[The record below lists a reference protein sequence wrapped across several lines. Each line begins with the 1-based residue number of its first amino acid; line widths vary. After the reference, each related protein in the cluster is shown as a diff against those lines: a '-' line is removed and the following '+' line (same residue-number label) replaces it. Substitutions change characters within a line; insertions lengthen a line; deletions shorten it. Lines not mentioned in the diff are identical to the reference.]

1 MSEQKA
7 TAFLARL
14 GAHVNQA
21 YADRIPWRKGL
32 YLLGPSKAE
41 EVTQPL
47 NPPSSYPHIG
57 GNQRNNTPSWLRP
70 FFSLRIQLT
79 FVYALLLILMVAF
92 SYILLYQQTSS
103 SYVMLVVLGLLVVGS
118 ALAYLM
124 TSLLLRPLFRVTDA
138 AQAIAMGDLAQR
150 ERLPL
155 RLPPQD
161 EIDRLAGSLNAMVTR
176 LETAEEN
183 QRASQDRFHQ
193 FFSDASH
200 QLRTPLTSIR
210 GFTDLLIRGA
220 KDDPETAQRLLKRM
234 KNESERMTLL
244 INDLLTLARL
254 DDTHPMKMQYID
266 MIDLAV
272 ENIEQTKARAN
283 DERPIRL
290 QLAVSEK
297 LGVQADRERMKQ
309 LLFILLDNALKYGRP
324 APDGQITLKLDK
336 QKGQVTLSVIDNGD
350 GIPGDDLGHIFEAF
364 YRGRH
369 RSSSNTTSV
378 IGTGLGLTIASSIVR
393 AHNGA
398 ITVDSESGN
407 TEFKVLL
414 PSAD

>member
-7 TAFLARL
+7 IRSQKQLAMRL
-14 GAHVNQA
+14 SR
-21 YADRIPWRKGL
+21 ADTQRLASSENL
-32 YLLGPSKAE
+32 YLLGPSRGE
-41 EVTQPL
+41 EITQPL
-47 NPPSSYPHIG
+47 HMPFSQLG
-57 GNQRNNTPSWLRP
+57 GNNHPDTPAWLRP
-70 FFSLRIQLT
+70 FMSLRTQLT
-79 FVYALLLILMVAF
+79 FAYSLLLILMLAF
-92 SYILLYQQTSS
+92 SYLLLDQQNSSTYMMLAVLALIL
-103 SYVMLVVLGLLVVGS
+103 VGS
-118 ALAYLM
+118 ALAFVM
-124 TSLLLRPLFRVTDA
+124 TTLLLRPLSRMTDA

-150 ERLPL
+150 TRLPL

-161 EIDRLAGSLNAMVTR
+161 EIDRLAGSLNAMVSR
-176 LETAEEN
+176 LETAEEA

-210 GFTDLLIRGA
+210 GFTELLLRGNA
-220 KDDPETAQRLLKRM
+220 RDDPETAQHMLRRM

-254 DDTHPMKMQYID
+254 DDTHPMKLQYID
-266 MIDLAV
+266 VVDLAV
-272 ENIEQTKARAN
+272 ESVEQTRSRAN

-290 QLAVSEK
+290 HLASQDK
-297 LGVQADRERMKQ
+297 LGVQADRECVKQ

-324 APDGQITLKLDK
+324 GPDGQITLKLDK
-336 QKGQVTLSVIDNGD
+336 IQGQVAISVTDNGD
-350 GIPGDDLGHIFEAF
+350 GIASDDLEHIFEAF

-369 RSSSNTTSV
+369 RSSSTSTV

-398 ITVDSESGN
+398 ITACSEPGN
-407 TEFKVLL
+407 TEFKVLM
-414 PSAD
+414 PCAD

>member
-7 TAFLARL
+7 TGSLARL
-14 GAHVNQA
+14 VAQLYHA
-21 YADRIPWRKGL
+21 RADRFSLQRDL
-32 YLLGPSKAE
+32 YLLGPAKE
-41 EVTQPL
+41 EKTTQP
-47 NPPSSYPHIG
+47 PGTSYPHIG
-57 GNQRNNTPSWLRP
+57 GDQPHNTSLWLRP

-79 FVYALLLILMVAF
+79 FVYALLLILMVTF
-92 SYILLYQQTSS
+92 SYLLLYQETSPT
-103 SYVMLVVLGLLVVGS
+103 YVVLVVLGLIVVGS

-138 AQAIAMGDLAQR
+138 AQAIAMGDLEQR

-161 EIDRLAGSLNAMVTR
+161 EIDRLAGSINAMVTR

-220 KDDPETAQRLLKRM
+220 KDDPETSQRLLTRM

-266 MIDLAV
+266 LIDLVV

-290 QLAVSEK
+290 QLAASDK
-297 LGVQADRERMKQ
+297 LGVQANRERMKQ

-324 APDGQITLKLDK
+324 APDGQITLKLAK
-336 QKGQVTLSVIDNGD
+336 QQNQVTLSVIDNGD
-350 GIPGDDLGHIFEAF
+350 GIANDDLGHIFEAF

-369 RSSSNTTSV
+369 RSSSNSTSI

>member
-7 TAFLARL
+7 TGSLARL
-14 GAHVNQA
+14 APQFYHTC
-21 YADRIPWRKGL
+21 ADHFSLQRDS
-32 YLLGPSKAE
+32 YLLGPAKE
-41 EVTQPL
+41 EKTTQPL
-47 NPPSSYPHIG
+47 GTSYPHIG
-57 GNQRNNTPSWLRP
+57 GDQPHNTSPWLRP

-79 FVYALLLILMVAF
+79 FVYALLLILMVTF
-92 SYILLYQQTSS
+92 SYLLLDQQTSS
-103 SYVMLVVLGLLVVGS
+103 TYVMLVVLGLIVVGS
-118 ALAYLM
+118 ALTYLM

-138 AQAIAMGDLAQR
+138 AQAIAMGDLEQR

-161 EIDRLAGSLNAMVTR
+161 EIDRLAGSINAMVTR
-176 LETAEEN
+176 LETAEEQ

-220 KDDPETAQRLLKRM
+220 KDDPETSQRLLKRM

-266 MIDLAV
+266 LIDLVV

-290 QLAVSEK
+290 QLAASDK
-297 LGVQADRERMKQ
+297 LGVQANRERMKQ

-324 APDGQITLKLDK
+324 APDGQITLKLAK
-336 QKGQVTLSVIDNGD
+336 QQDQVTLSVIDNGD
-350 GIPGDDLGHIFEAF
+350 GIANDDLGHIFEAF

-369 RSSSNTTSV
+369 RSSSNSTSI

-398 ITVDSESGN
+398 ITVDSEFGN

>member
-1 MSEQKA
+1 MSEQK
-7 TAFLARL
+7 TIRSLARL
-14 GAHVNQA
+14 VDQFYHA
-21 YADRIPWRKGL
+21 YADRFSLQRDL
-32 YLLGPSKAE
+32 HLFGPAQE
-41 EVTQPL
+41 EKKTQPL
-47 NPPSSYPHIG
+47 GSSYPHIG
-57 GNQRNNTPSWLRP
+57 GNQPHNTPPWLRP

-79 FVYALLLILMVAF
+79 FAYALLLILMVAF
-92 SYILLYQQTSS
+92 SYLFLYQQQASS
-103 SYVMLVVLGLLVVGS
+103 TYVMLVVLGMVVVGS
-118 ALAYLM
+118 ALTYLM

-138 AQAIAMGDLAQR
+138 AQAIAMGDLEQR

-161 EIDRLAGSLNAMVTR
+161 EIDRLAGSINAMVTR
-176 LETAEEN
+176 LETAEE
-183 QRASQDRFHQ
+183 QQMASQDRFHQ

-210 GFTDLLIRGA
+210 GFTDLLMRGA
-220 KDDPETAQRLLKRM
+220 KDDPETSQRLLQRM

-254 DDTHPMKMQYID
+254 DDTHPMKMQYVD
-266 MIDLAV
+266 LIDLAV
-272 ENIEQTKARAN
+272 ENIEQTKARAD

-290 QLAVSEK
+290 QLTVSDK
-297 LGVQADRERMKQ
+297 LGVQANKERMKQ

-324 APDGQITLKLDK
+324 APDGQITLKLAK
-336 QKGQVTLSVIDNGD
+336 QQNQVTLSVIDNGD
-350 GIPGDDLGHIFEAF
+350 GIAHDDLGHIFEAF

-369 RSSSNTTSV
+369 RSSSNSTSI